1 VSAHRGEAHRKPLNL
16 HRPQPSV
23 ISHMHRCLVL
33 VLLSVLLMLVGS
45 NDSLASVRTVAH
57 SGETPTVYGPLAQSM
72 ERDDGIGA
80 ESRAPIT
87 TGYHFFDDV
96 VRLMRENYVHE
107 LSDEDIF
114 LTPIEKMTF
123 TMLPQCVEDVQF
135 SPECSSNP
143 QRCFLDFIRGISS
156 RCKYSR
162 EQLLTM
168 ALNAVLSSLD
178 PNSGL
183 LDADMMKELTIGTS
197 GKFGGV
203 GMVVTRR
210 DGDYVVISP
219 FEGGPAYKA
228 GIQAGDTVVEIDG
241 QVLHGLP
248 LAEVLRKVR
257 GPAGSVMTISL
268 RDGRTDRLK
277 HLKVRRQVITVPP
290 VRYLKLDNGIGY
302 LRIVNFQHNTA
313 IEVKK
318 ALTRLRSGGI
328 DGLRGLI
335 LDLRDNPG
343 GLFNEAI
350 QVADQFLPSGVIT
363 SVRGRNRQLGEEFRA
378 TPKAGFHEIPLVIL
392 INKGTASASEI
403 LTGALQGRPNV
414 VVMGDKSFGKA
425 SVQAVYPLRKGTA
438 LRLTTAHYYTAD
450 GRDIEGKGLEPD
462 IRADVTLEGL
472 AQQKVDLMN
481 KYELEHDKGVRDA
494 VAWLR
499 YSRTPTRSPFPDL
512 F

>member
-1 VSAHRGEAHRKPLNL
+1 
-16 HRPQPSV
+16 
-23 ISHMHRCLVL
+23 M
-33 VLLSVLLMLVGS
+33 LLIFVGRT
-45 NDSLASVRTVAH
+45 ASQAREHAA
-57 SGETPTVYGPLAQSM
+57 GPYGGDEKAYGSFAQSF
-72 ERDDGIGA
+72 ERDEAAAA
-80 ESRAPIT
+80 ESRAPIA
-87 TGYHFFDDV
+87 TGYRFFDEV

-135 SPECSSNP
+135 SPECSRNP
-143 QRCFLDFIRGISS
+143 QRCFLDFIQGVS
-156 RCKYSR
+156 RHCKYSR

-168 ALNAVLSSLD
+168 ALHAVLSSLD
-178 PNSGL
+178 PNSSL

-203 GMVVTRR
+203 GMVVTWR
-210 DGDYVVISP
+210 DGDYVVVAP

-228 GIQAGDTVVEIDG
+228 GIHAGDTVVEIDG
-241 QVLHGLP
+241 KVLHGLP
-248 LAEVLRKVR
+248 LTEVLRKVR
-257 GPAGSVMTISL
+257 GPAGSIMTVSL
-268 RDGRTDRLK
+268 KDGRTGELK
-277 HLKVRRQVITVPP
+277 HLRVRRQVITVPP
-290 VRYLKLDNGIGY
+290 VRYVKLDNGIGY

-318 ALTRLRSGGI
+318 ALLRLGANRP

-343 GLFNEAI
+343 GLFDEAI
-350 QVADQFLPSGVIT
+350 QVADQLLPSGIIT
-363 SVRGRNRQLGEEFRA
+363 SVRGRNRQLGEEFTA
-378 TPKAGFHEIPLVIL
+378 TPKANFHEIPMVIL

-403 LTGALQGRPNV
+403 LTGALQGRPHV
-414 VVMGDKSFGKA
+414 VVMGDRSFGKA

-462 IRADVTLEGL
+462 IRADVASDNLG
-472 AQQKVDLMN
+472 QQKVDPMD
-481 KYELEHDKGVRDA
+481 KQELELDKGVREA

-499 YSRTPTRSPFPDL
+499 FSRTPTRAPFPDL

>member
-1 VSAHRGEAHRKPLNL
+1 
-16 HRPQPSV
+16 
-23 ISHMHRCLVL
+23 
-33 VLLSVLLMLVGS
+33 MLVGG
-45 NDSLASVRTVAH
+45 NNFLAPVQAAGH
-57 SGETPTVYGPLAQSM
+57 PGEARIGNGPLAQSM
-72 ERDDGIGA
+72 ERDEHAGT
-80 ESRAPIT
+80 ESRT
-87 TGYHFFDDV
+87 SVLTGYPLFDEV
-96 VRLMRENYVHE
+96 IRLLRENYVHE
-107 LSDEDIF
+107 LSDQDIF

-135 SPECSSNP
+135 SPECASNP

-162 EQLLTM
+162 DQLLTM
-168 ALNAVLSSLD
+168 ALNAVISSLD
-178 PNSGL
+178 PNSSL

-203 GMVVTRR
+203 GMVVTLR
-210 DGDYVVISP
+210 DGDYVVVSP
-219 FEGGPAYKA
+219 FEGAPAYKA

-248 LAEVLRKVR
+248 LMEVLRKVR
-257 GPAGSVMTISL
+257 GPAGSVMAVSL
-268 RDGRTDRLK
+268 RDGRTGQLK

-318 ALTRLRSGGI
+318 ALNRMGSGGA
-328 DGLRGLI
+328 GLRGLV

-403 LTGALQGRPNV
+403 LTGALQGRPHV

-450 GRDIEGKGLEPD
+450 GRDIEGKGLKPD
-462 IRADVTLEGL
+462 VRADVTLEGL
-472 AQQKVDLMN
+472 DQQKVDLMN
-481 KYELEHDKGVRDA
+481 KYELERDRGVRDA

-499 YSRTPTRSPFPDL
+499 FSRTPTRSPFPDL